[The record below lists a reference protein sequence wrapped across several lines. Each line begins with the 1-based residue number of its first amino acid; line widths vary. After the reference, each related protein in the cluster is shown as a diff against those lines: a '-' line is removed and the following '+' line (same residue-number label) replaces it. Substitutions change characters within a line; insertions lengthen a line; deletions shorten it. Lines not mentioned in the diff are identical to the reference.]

1 LDTSTLHG
9 KDKNSICVDT
19 QIVEDV
25 DLDLINNM
33 KDHAKHDFLKDIEV
47 EGKVG
52 GFKGDWIVGLA
63 LVAIV
68 ILVIIFPHGIK

>member
-1 LDTSTLHG
+1 MENLKHIGL
-9 KDKNSICVDT
+9 KYLRVY
-19 QIVEDV
+19 
-25 DLDLINNM
+25 NM
-33 KDHAKHDFLKDIEV
+33 QQQDYAKHDFLKDIEV
-47 EGKVG
+47 EGRVG

>member
-1 LDTSTLHG
+1 
-9 KDKNSICVDT
+9 
-19 QIVEDV
+19 
-25 DLDLINNM
+25 M
-33 KDHAKHDFLKDIEV
+33 KDYAKHDFLKDIEV
-47 EGKVG
+47 EGRVG

>member
-1 LDTSTLHG
+1 
-9 KDKNSICVDT
+9 
-19 QIVEDV
+19 
-25 DLDLINNM
+25 M

-63 LVAIV
+63 LMA
-68 ILVIIFPHGIK
+68 ILVIAFVS